1 MKKSL
6 GLILAAVLLFSFV
19 MTGCGRNDNGTTT
32 TTSRTNTSEASSAE
46 RTTESIPD
54 KASENVSQMV
64 SDAES
69 RLPSAENGSVT
80 AE

>member
-32 TTSRTNTSEASSAE
+32 TSRTNTSEASSAE
-46 RTTESIPD
+46 RTTESIPE
-54 KASENVSQMV
+54 KASENVS

>member
-32 TTSRTNTSEASSAE
+32 PSRTNTSEASSAE
-46 RTTESIPD
+46 RTTESIPE

>member
-32 TTSRTNTSEASSAE
+32 TSRTNTSEASSAE
-46 RTTESIPD
+46 RTTESIPE

-69 RLPSAENGSVT
+69 RLPYAENGSVT

>member
-19 MTGCGRNDNGTTT
+19 MTGCGRHDNGTA

-46 RTTESIPD
+46 RTTESIPE

>member
-32 TTSRTNTSEASSAE
+32 TSRTNTSETSSAE
-46 RTTESIPD
+46 RTTESISE

-69 RLPSAENGSVT
+69 ILPSAENGSVT

>member
-32 TTSRTNTSEASSAE
+32 TSRTNTSEASSAE
-46 RTTESIPD
+46 RTTESIPE

-69 RLPSAENGSVT
+69 ILPSAENGSVT

>member
-32 TTSRTNTSEASSAE
+32 TSRTNTSEASSAE
-46 RTTESIPD
+46 RTTESIPE

-69 RLPSAENGSVT
+69 RLPSAETGSVT

>member
-32 TTSRTNTSEASSAE
+32 TSRTNTSEASSAE
-46 RTTESIPD
+46 RTTESIPE

-69 RLPSAENGSVT
+69 RLPSAENDSVT

>member
-32 TTSRTNTSEASSAE
+32 TSRNNTSEASSAE
-46 RTTESIPD
+46 RTTESIPE

>member
-19 MTGCGRNDNGTTT
+19 LTGCGRNDNGTT

-46 RTTESIPD
+46 RTTESIPE

>member
-19 MTGCGRNDNGTTT
+19 MTGCGRNDKNTT
-32 TTSRTNTSEASSAE
+32 TTSRNNTTEAFSAE
-46 RTTESIPD
+46 RTSESISER
-54 KASENVSQMV
+54 ASENVSQMV

-69 RLPSAENGSVT
+69 VLPSAENGSVT

>member
-32 TTSRTNTSEASSAE
+32 TSRTNTSGASSAE
-46 RTTESIPD
+46 RTTESIPE